1 MGFGSDSICWS
12 YQTNLTAKGITIVG
26 NCELL
31 EFWRIQELRLKTGR
45 GDSCYISK
53 PINLQT
59 C

>member
-12 YQTNLTAKGITIVG
+12 YQSNLTTKGITIVG
-26 NCELL
+26 NYELL
-31 EFWRIQELRLKTGR
+31 EYWRIQELRLETVR

-53 PINLQT
+53 PINLQK

>member
-12 YQTNLTAKGITIVG
+12 YQSNLRTKGITIVG
-26 NCELL
+26 NYEVL
-31 EFWRIQELRLKTGR
+31 EFWRIQELRLEAVR
-45 GDSCYISK
+45 GDNCYISK